1 MKKLR
6 AAWQSMWVD
15 TDRRVRLGRILGLAF
30 VIAGFIIIGK
40 AWDGAASK
48 NFVQGQFPYLLSGG
62 FMGLGLVITGCTLL
76 FLATVRAER
85 QVMTDKFDEMNR
97 LLARNLGR
105 LQVSSNGFA
114 GSSEQVVAG
123 TDVYHLPDCRILE
136 GKTGLTTISVAQ
148 AAAEGL
154 RACRACEPPEA
165 PKKTEKLTVG
175 SGTPTP

>member
-15 TDRRVRLGRILGLAF
+15 TDRRVRLGRLLGLAF
-30 VIAGFIIIGK
+30 VTAGFVIIGK

-48 NFVQGQFPYLLSGG
+48 NFIQGQFPYLLSGG
-62 FMGLGLVITGCTLL
+62 FMGLGLVVTGCTLL
-76 FLATVRAER
+76 FLSTIRAER
-85 QVMTDKFDEMNR
+85 QIMTDKFDEMNR

-114 GSSEQVVAG
+114 GSSEQVIAG
-123 TDVYHLPDCRILE
+123 TDVYHRPDCRILE
-136 GKTGLTTISVAQ
+136 GKTELTTISVAQ
-148 AAAEGL
+148 ASTEGL

-165 PKKTEKLTVG
+165 PKTEPLSAR
-175 SGTPTP
+175 SGTPAR